1 MKRAYKTI
9 IIGAGASGLMLASLL
24 EDKHDILI
32 IDSNTKIGAKIAIS
46 GGGKC
51 NLTNERVEASN
62 YVGEAWFVQSVL
74 NRFDQEAVLA
84 WFAQRGVIPQIRKE
98 GQYFCQKSADEVLSV
113 FHRELRE
120 VDFAMQTV
128 VSSAKKIDNV
138 FAVETDKG
146 TFLAEHLVVASGGL
160 SFPRIG
166 ASGIGY
172 AIAEAFGH
180 DVSTTAPA
188 LVGFTL
194 QPEQFFFKALS
205 GASLEVLIT
214 TEAKSFR
221 GDLLFTHKG
230 ISGPAVLNASLYWEK
245 GRIEIDFL
253 PGFDWGLL
261 QGKKQLSTILPLPK
275 KVAKAFLEHLALSD
289 KSAEKLTEPEK
300 AQLKTLQHYRF
311 APAGTFG
318 YTKAEVTRGGV
329 KSSEVDPYSMM
340 SLEEPGLHFI
350 GEVLDVTGELGG
362 YNFQWA
368 FSSAYCCAC
377 VIYGELDA

>member
-1 MKRAYKTI
+1 
-9 IIGAGASGLMLASLL
+9 MLASLL
-24 EDKHDILI
+24 FNKQDILL

-51 NLTNERVEASN
+51 NLTNESVEASN
-62 YVGEAWFVQSVL
+62 YVGEEWFVQSVL
-74 NRFDQEAVLA
+74 SRFDQKAVLG
-84 WFAQRGVIPQIRKE
+84 WFDQRGVTPQVRKG

-128 VSSAKKIDNV
+128 VSSVKKVDKA
-138 FAVETDKG
+138 FTVETDKG
-146 TFLAEHLVVASGGL
+146 TFLAKHLVIASGGL
-160 SFPRIG
+160 SFPKIG

-172 AIAEAFGH
+172 AIAEGFGH
-180 DVSTTAPA
+180 SMTTTAPA

-194 QPEQFFFKALS
+194 QPEQFFFKVLS
-205 GASLEVLIT
+205 GASLEVQIT
-214 TEAKSFR
+214 TEEKSFSS
-221 GDLLFTHKG
+221 DLLFAHKG

-245 GRIEIDFL
+245 GQIEIDFL
-253 PGFDWGLL
+253 PGFDWALL

-275 KVAKAFLEHLALSD
+275 KVAKAFLEHLKLLD
-289 KSAEKLTEPEK
+289 KPAEKLTDAEK
-300 AQLKTLQHYRF
+300 ECLKTLQTYSF

-318 YTKAEVTRGGV
+318 YSKAEVTRGGV
-329 KSSEVDPYSMM
+329 KSSEIDPYSMM
-340 SLEEPGLHFI
+340 SLKEPDLYFI

-368 FSSAYCCAC
+368 FSSAYCCADRINGD
-377 VIYGELDA
+377 IYV